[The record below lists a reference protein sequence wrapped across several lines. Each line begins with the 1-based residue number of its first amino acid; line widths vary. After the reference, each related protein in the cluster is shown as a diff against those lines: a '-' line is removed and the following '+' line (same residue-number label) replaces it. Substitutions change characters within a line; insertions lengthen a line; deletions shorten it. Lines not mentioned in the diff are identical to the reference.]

1 MNISVNRLGTFD
13 EVYNIVPSPFT
24 GIVYSTLQ
32 TKDLERMQR
41 RYMFYEVVG
50 EVEGGL
56 VRAYDI
62 DVVANA
68 FLNKPAF
75 YEVWYRVKYGIL
87 TPEADRVVVEF
98 FPVVEFLSKGR
109 RNLIVSVDGEIM
121 RALVGTDY
129 RDIIFVLSVLS
140 MKYPVVIHTDS
151 KNVLEFGWGMRKVR
165 FEVVDYIPFVCR
177 VCGNVKNF
185 SVGEDLLEDVIL
197 ECPEHGYVRENA
209 LYLRG
214 EDFFGWRFFDSFSP
228 VYLLGDLYGIS
239 IRSNFKIGKIS
250 FSFVE
255 LPEYRIS
262 PPVFVR
268 GEKGLE
274 EIEKYLQ

>member
-1 MNISVNRLGTFD
+1 MFD

-32 TKDLERMQR
+32 TKDLERMQK
-41 RYMFYEVVG
+41 RYMFYEAVV

-62 DVVANA
+62 DVVANV
-68 FLNKPAF
+68 FLKKPAF
-75 YEVWYRVKYGIL
+75 YELWYRVKDGIL

-98 FPVVEFLSKGR
+98 FFSEMKFLSKDK
-109 RNLIVSVDGEIM
+109 RNLIVSVDGEIV
-121 RALVGTDY
+121 RALVGVDY

-140 MKYPVVIHTDS
+140 MKYPVVIHTDT

-165 FEVVDYIPFVCR
+165 FEMVDYIPFVCR

-185 SVGEDLLEDVIL
+185 SVREDLLEDVIL
-197 ECPEHGYVRENA
+197 ECPEHGYMRENA

-228 VYLLGDLYGIS
+228 AYLLGDLYGITVW
-239 IRSNFKIGKIS
+239 SNFKIGKIS

-255 LPEYRIS
+255 LPEYRIN

-268 GEKGLE
+268 GENGQLE